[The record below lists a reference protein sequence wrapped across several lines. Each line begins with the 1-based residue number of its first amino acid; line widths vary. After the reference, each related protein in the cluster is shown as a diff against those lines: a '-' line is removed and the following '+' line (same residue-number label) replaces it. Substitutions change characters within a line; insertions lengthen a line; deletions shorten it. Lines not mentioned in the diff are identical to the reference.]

1 MKAYALTV
9 AALLGGALAA
19 PPCPPPVTWQVPDT
33 AKAKDIITS
42 FRHVQNLFLPVV
54 TMKWHVL
61 HLKPWLWRQR
71 LQQER
76 VPHHPCAFH

>member
-33 AKAKDIITS
+33 D
-42 FRHVQNLFLPVV
+42 NLKILS
-54 TMKWHVL
+54 
-61 HLKPWLWRQR
+61 HLFDTCKTNFFQW
-71 LQQER
+71 
-76 VPHHPCAFH
+76 